1 MSFLI
6 AVDDSL
12 HNIRYVL
19 QKEGYQTVELS
30 TADFR
35 DVDAFVID
43 RSNEDLVKR
52 KNTIADERVIA
63 ASDNDTRMVL
73 DILRE
78 NLKYYKK
85 ELNEP

>member
-12 HNIRYVL
+12 HNIRDVL

-43 RSNEDLVKR
+43 RSNKDLVKR

-63 ASDNDTRMVL
+63 ASDSDTRMVL

-78 NLKYYKK
+78 NLKYYEK

>member
-12 HNIRYVL
+12 CNIRDAL
-19 QKEGYQTVELS
+19 QKQGYQTVELS

-35 DVDAFVID
+35 DVDAYVVD
-43 RSNEDLVKR
+43 SSNRDLTKR

-63 ASDNDTRMVL
+63 ASDTDADTVIN
-73 DILRE
+73 ILRD
-78 NLKYYKK
+78 NLKYYEK
-85 ELNEP
+85 EIDSP